1 MDFAMQLLGSTS
13 GLSALLAIAVQKK
26 NLEWET
32 WGKSPPW
39 CNRSMERGTA
49 GLLQG
54 THKTMGKGEGK
65 KGGGEQKDQEKSDF
79 IVKKHPMG
87 NIYLQKQG
95 EKIAHNQK

>member
-1 MDFAMQLLGSTS
+1 MSVLSGKPARVHPMDFAMQLLGSTS

-65 KGGGEQKDQEKSDF
+65 KGGG
-79 IVKKHPMG
+79 G
-87 NIYLQKQG
+87 NR
-95 EKIAHNQK
+95 KIKRKVTL